1 MRKRVTAATYSVT
14 HRDGSILR
22 ARALVGVDGRIKAL
36 QNCDEAWCVES
47 DFEWRQ
53 CDKVSKNKVKEIRLE
68 LSRRLRFTAVRARAL
83 VGVVG
88 QWAVSLWGLWR
99 ASRWP
104 GYEHPADDVGE
115 ETALHING
123 STRWARALVEALKK
137 KMVIVTRGRSE
148 TNIFATTMR

>member
-1 MRKRVTAATYSVT
+1 VVDEHRCVDGSTHRRRALVRGPHGFEHTSGQSPCGSQWPTTPMRKRVTAATYSVT

-53 CDKVSKNKVKEIRLE
+53 CDKVSENKVKEIRLE

-88 QWAVSLWGLWR
+88 Q
-99 ASRWP
+99 
-104 GYEHPADDVGE
+104 
-115 ETALHING
+115 
-123 STRWARALVEALKK
+123 
-137 KMVIVTRGRSE
+137 
-148 TNIFATTMR
+148 